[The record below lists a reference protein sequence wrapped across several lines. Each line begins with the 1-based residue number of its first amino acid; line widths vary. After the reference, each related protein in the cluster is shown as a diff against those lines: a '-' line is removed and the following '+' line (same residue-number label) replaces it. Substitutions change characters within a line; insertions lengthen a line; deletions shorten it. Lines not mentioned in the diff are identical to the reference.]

1 MFGWACSGDHRTGK
15 HHHHVRKFCLTFVY
29 SSHDGCLSKN
39 RKPCFCF
46 FLICQTDL
54 LNTFQIC
61 GSLCRV
67 VYVYFHI
74 KKWYFCVVLCC
85 VERRRVKE
93 CWLLCAMI
101 IEKMKREFGFFLL
114 WNIKELMWVGGRRR
128 RSEFWCG
135 LGLWKSKNKG
145 KEMKDRSRWWWWP
158 FVLWS
163 SHVPNYFFFVFVF
176 FIS

>member
-15 HHHHVRKFCLTFVY
+15 HHHHVGKFCLTFAY

-46 FLICQTDL
+46 FFNLSNGSVKRVSDL
-54 LNTFQIC
+54 WLLVSC
-61 GSLCRV
+61 CLCV
-67 VYVYFHI
+67 FSQ
-74 KKWYFCVVLCC
+74 KKWYFCVVLCWEKKS
-85 VERRRVKE
+85 ERMLAVMCDDHWE
-93 CWLLCAMI
+93 DEEGIW
-101 IEKMKREFGFFLL
+101 GFFLL

-145 KEMKDRSRWWWWP
+145 KEMKDRSWWWWP

-163 SHVPNYFFFVFVF
+163 SHVPNYFFWWFF